1 MKNYFCL
8 LIKIH
13 NDNTRKF
20 QIISNEI
27 ENYLSINHQ
36 KYKEKINIY
45 AEDKNPSQNQL
56 NWFVKTFDFFSSK
69 SYCFLDVYEKP
80 NKKRHIIFLLIF
92 SCFML
97 SVLGLMLFE
106 IFYLKPCNFSI
117 LNTAIGEK
125 SDNQNFNYSVPFM
138 IIMAQFSQTI
148 PG

>member
-1 MKNYFCL
+1 MIFHILRKNPFEQNYLKEGNELKDLIKHEFFCMKNYFCL

-56 NWFVKTFDFFSSK
+56 NWFVKTFDFFSRN
-69 SYCFLDVYEKP
+69 LTT
-80 NKKRHIIFLLIF
+80 NI
-92 SCFML
+92 
-97 SVLGLMLFE
+97 
-106 IFYLKPCNFSI
+106 
-117 LNTAIGEK
+117 
-125 SDNQNFNYSVPFM
+125 
-138 IIMAQFSQTI
+138 SQI
-148 PG
+148 